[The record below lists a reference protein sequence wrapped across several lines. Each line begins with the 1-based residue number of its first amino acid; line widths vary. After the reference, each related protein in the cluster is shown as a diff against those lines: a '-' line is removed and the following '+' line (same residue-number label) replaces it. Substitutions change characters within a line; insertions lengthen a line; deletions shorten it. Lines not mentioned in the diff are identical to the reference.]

1 VQESVLRRVTMK
13 SSILRLDRH
22 HQRAAETD
30 TLENLQNES
39 LRTSSLLKNCQLR
52 RISSHVAQAG
62 WTNAT
67 ICGDIPDGL

>member
-30 TLENLQNES
+30 TLEEF
-39 LRTSSLLKNCQLR
+39 
-52 RISSHVAQAG
+52 AE
-62 WTNAT
+62 
-67 ICGDIPDGL
+67 